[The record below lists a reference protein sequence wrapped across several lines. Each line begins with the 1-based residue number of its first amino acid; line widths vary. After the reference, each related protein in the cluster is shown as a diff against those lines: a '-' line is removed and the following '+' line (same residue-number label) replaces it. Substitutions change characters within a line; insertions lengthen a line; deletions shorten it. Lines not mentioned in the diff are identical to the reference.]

1 MNAETQRAREDIL
14 VSLCLTDFF
23 PTPET
28 LSESSAFVD
37 HLARRFRF
45 FEIVIVAPDSEKDSY
60 LPLIQELKNLRLLL
74 VRNGLSPYDERVVAA
89 AEAIGDVV
97 LLTGPERLNALDLLA
112 MIEMAVDT
120 GQIIVEKRR
129 NASGG
134 NRIILPILG
143 LVGRMAGY
151 RAGTQ
156 EGPSV
161 ALPRTLLNQ
170 LLEHSDPD
178 LALRFLPR
186 DPALPVAT
194 MASQP
199 GKVPRRGTGSLIHRI
214 SLLGKLIVHMA
225 PTVLVG
231 VSIASA
237 LLACFGVIFAVYAL
251 GVWLIKPDVTP
262 GWLTLS
268 GMLSVTAT
276 FIGITAFGLS
286 VGLQR
291 VLMLSQRHTPEKLA
305 SEVGKIDIFSQVSAE
320 LNVELDRTQDGS

>member
-1 MNAETQRAREDIL
+1 
-14 VSLCLTDFF
+14 
-23 PTPET
+23 
-28 LSESSAFVD
+28 
-37 HLARRFRF
+37 
-45 FEIVIVAPDSEKDSY
+45 
-60 LPLIQELKNLRLLL
+60 
-74 VRNGLSPYDERVVAA
+74 
-89 AEAIGDVV
+89 
-97 LLTGPERLNALDLLA
+97 
-112 MIEMAVDT
+112 
-120 GQIIVEKRR
+120 
-129 NASGG
+129 
-134 NRIILPILG
+134 
-143 LVGRMAGY
+143 
-151 RAGTQ
+151 
-156 EGPSV
+156 
-161 ALPRTLLNQ
+161 
-170 LLEHSDPD
+170 
-178 LALRFLPR
+178 
-186 DPALPVAT
+186 
-194 MASQP
+194 
-199 GKVPRRGTGSLIHRI
+199 
-214 SLLGKLIVHMA
+214 MA